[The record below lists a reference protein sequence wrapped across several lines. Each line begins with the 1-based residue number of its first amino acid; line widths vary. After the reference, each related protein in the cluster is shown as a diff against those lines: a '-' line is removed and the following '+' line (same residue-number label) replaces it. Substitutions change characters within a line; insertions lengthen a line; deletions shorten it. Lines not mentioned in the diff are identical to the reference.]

1 MSSAQTQA
9 PNSEQARKRQTRRDE
24 IIRKKAE
31 ADLSKKMHQNRHK
44 GSADAAQTASG
55 TGSNPGRKRGPSV
68 AAGTVA
74 ALRPAA
80 ALTVRDGISIT
91 EAAQL
96 MAAKRADSVLVV
108 DDDERLA
115 GIFTAKDVAFRV
127 VAEGLDARSTH
138 VRDIATRDPL
148 CVTSDTP
155 ATDALNTMVARGFRH
170 LPVCNEEGD
179 VVGLLDVIR
188 CMYEALD
195 RMERAHQS
203 SKALYAAI
211 EGVEKEWSVHSTQMV
226 NFVSQLRER
235 MSFPDMTT
243 VLDGADPVMVGPK
256 TPVMEIARQMRAARV
271 TSSLVLDEDTGNIAG
286 IFTSKDIVLRV
297 IAAGLDPRTCS
308 VVRVMTPHP
317 DTVLPAT
324 SLIDALKRMYEKHY
338 LNLPVVDDSG
348 EILGVVDVLR
358 LCYATLEQMKSI
370 QGANSE
376 DINSIGG
383 PMWSRFFGNNLPA
396 ELGGPGSSVSDTVH
410 QSQGDAYSQPPPSFV
425 DGTARLASEVY
436 PNESASMIEDIHSAV
451 NSRVGEQEAY
461 EYGYAD
467 PNSAAAAAAAAAQYS
482 AYNNHQMMMQQHQP
496 QMMPMPHHFN
506 AAGQQAFSNLGSQTM
521 FSQQGMAA
529 SAAGSGSMHQS
540 QTRLGAV
547 PEGHFSF
554 KLKTPS
560 GKIHRFTAPASDL
573 EGVRIACVKKLLS
586 EGVREAQAII
596 DESGLAY
603 VDDEGDIVHVTGAA
617 DLADAIDL
625 ATREGKDRV
634 MLQVN
639 PREPVLLKHSKDK
652 DSAAASANAN
662 NVLELGPLGIPE
674 KYLVP
679 TAVGGGFMA
688 ALLCVLL
695 AVKLSKN

>member
-1 MSSAQTQA
+1 MNQNKQRAEMQQGALAGSSSAAT
-9 PNSEQARKRQTRRDE
+9 
-24 IIRKKAE
+24 
-31 ADLSKKMHQNRHK
+31 
-44 GSADAAQTASG
+44 
-55 TGSNPGRKRGPSV
+55 PGRKRANTA

-74 ALRPAA
+74 ALRPAP

-91 EAAQL
+91 EASQL

-108 DDDERLA
+108 DDEERLA

-127 VAEGLDARSTH
+127 VAEGLDARTTH
-138 VRDIATRDPL
+138 VRDIATRNPL

-179 VVGLLDVIR
+179 VVGLLDIIR

-195 RMERAHQS
+195 KMERAHQS

-211 EGVEKEWSVHSTQMV
+211 EGVEKEWSGHSSQMI
-226 NFVSQLRER
+226 NFVSTLRER

-243 VLDGADPVMVGPK
+243 VLDGTDPILVGPK
-256 TPVMEIARQMRAARV
+256 TPVMEIARQMRASRV
-271 TSSLVLDEDTGNIAG
+271 TASLVVDEDTGNIAG

-317 DTVLPAT
+317 DTVLPST
-324 SLIDALKRMYEKHY
+324 SLIDALKRMYERHF
-338 LNLPVVDDSG
+338 LNLPVVDDAG
-348 EILGVVDVLR
+348 EILGLVDVLR

-370 QGANSE
+370 QGSGNDDPLAA
-376 DINSIGG
+376 GG
-383 PMWSRFFGNNLPA
+383 PMWSRFFSGNLPA
-396 ELGGPGSSVSDTVH
+396 ELGGPGSTVSDTVH
-410 QSQGDAYSQPPPSFV
+410 QSQAGAYSQTAPSFV
-425 DGTARLASEVY
+425 DGTARLASEVF

-461 EYGYAD
+461 AYGYTD
-467 PNSAAAAAAAAAQYS
+467 PNAAQYA
-482 AYNNHQMMMQQHQP
+482 AYNNQMLMMQQMQYQQQQQQAH
-496 QMMPMPHHFN
+496 MMPVPNHFG
-506 AAGQQAFSNLGSQTM
+506 AQQAYSNLGSQTM
-521 FSQQGMAA
+521 FSQPTMPAA
-529 SAAGSGSMHQS
+529 SATGSGSMHQS
-540 QTRLGAV
+540 QAQLASL
-547 PEGHFSF
+547 PEGHYTF

-560 GKIHRFTAPASDL
+560 GKTHRFTAPATDL
-573 EGVRIACVKKLLS
+573 DHVRMACVKKLLS
-586 EGVREAQAII
+586 EGVREAQTLI

-603 VDDEGDIVHVTGAA
+603 VDDEGDFVNITGSS

-625 ATREGKDRV
+625 ANREGKGRV
-634 MLQVN
+634 LLQIN
-639 PREPVLLKHSKDK
+639 PRALVFINEKEKEDQAGPAQVKE
-652 DSAAASANAN
+652 
-662 NVLELGPLGIPE
+662 VLGPLGIPE

-679 TAVGGGFMA
+679 TAVGGGFVT
-688 ALLCVLL
+688 ALFCVWL

>member
-1 MSSAQTQA
+1 M
-9 PNSEQARKRQTRRDE
+9 N
-24 IIRKKAE
+24 
-31 ADLSKKMHQNRHK
+31 QNRQRAAAAAADTPQNSGAGA
-44 GSADAAQTASG
+44 GSAGAA
-55 TGSNPGRKRGPSV
+55 GRKRGPAV

-74 ALRPAA
+74 ALRPAP

-108 DDDERLA
+108 DDEERLA

-127 VAEGLDARSTH
+127 VAEGLDARTTH

-195 RMERAHQS
+195 KMERAHKS

-211 EGVEKEWSVHSTQMV
+211 EGVEKEWSGQSAQMLNFAST
-226 NFVSQLRER
+226 LRER

-243 VLDGADPVMVGPK
+243 VLDGNDPVIVSPK
-256 TPVMEIARQMRAARV
+256 TPVMEIARLMRAHRV
-271 TSSLVLDEDTGNIAG
+271 TASLVVDEDTGNIAG

-317 DTVLPAT
+317 DTVLPTT
-324 SLIDALKRMYEKHY
+324 SLIDALKRMYERHY
-338 LNLPVVDDSG
+338 LNLPVVDEAG
-348 EILGVVDVLR
+348 EIMGLVDVLR

-370 QGANSE
+370 QGSGNE
-376 DINSIGG
+376 DLNAAGG
-383 PMWSRFFGNNLPA
+383 PMWSRFFSGTLPP
-396 ELGGPGSSVSDTVH
+396 ELGGPASTISDTIH
-410 QSQGDAYSQPPPSFV
+410 HSQVGAYSQGAPSFV

-451 NSRVGEQEAY
+451 NSRVGEQEI
-461 EYGYAD
+461 YGYGYPD
-467 PNSAAAAAAAAAQYS
+467 PNAAQYA
-482 AYNNHQMMMQQHQP
+482 AYNNQMMMMQQAQQLQMQQQMQQ
-496 QMMPMPHHFN
+496 QMMQMPGHFN
-506 AAGQQAFSNLGSQTM
+506 PAQQAYSNLGSQTV
-521 FSQQGMAA
+521 FSQQGVPAP
-529 SAAGSGSMHQS
+529 SVTGSGSMQQS
-540 QTRLGAV
+540 QAQLPGA
-547 PEGHFSF
+547 PDGHYVF

-560 GKIHRFTAPASDL
+560 GKTHRFTAPSTDL
-573 EGVRIACVKKLLS
+573 DFVRTACVNKLLS
-586 EGVREAQAII
+586 EGVREAQAIV

-603 VDDEGDIVHVTGAA
+603 VDDEGDFVHITGAS

-625 ATREGKDRV
+625 ANRDGKGRVVLQINPRALVYIDEKEEEGKAETPA
-634 MLQVN
+634 L
-639 PREPVLLKHSKDK
+639 
-652 DSAAASANAN
+652 ASGEA
-662 NVLELGPLGIPE
+662 LGPLGIPE

-679 TAVGGGFMA
+679 TAVGGGFVT
-688 ALLCVLL
+688 ALFCVWL